1 MPADAAVTDK
11 LPHVSSSVR
20 KYLGGSGGQAPRDRG
35 GAAAARPRGFFAN
48 NPSVLIFIACLA
60 VFTLAVTIL
69 SEGLGLGIISTSFVK
84 TLGKTLCLCLV
95 AIAMDLVWGYCGILS
110 LGHFA
115 FFGLG
120 GYMIGMW
127 LMYERTR
134 LIVVDSLANA
144 PLPPTP
150 DEVRDGIATQIF
162 GVVGASDFPAVWAFA
177 HSLPIQLALVVIVPG
192 LLALVFGWLAFRS
205 RVTGVYL
212 SILTQA
218 MTLALALYLFQ
229 NDSGLRGNN
238 GLSGLQN
245 LPGLEAV
252 PQALISVWFLWGSA
266 LALGLGYVLAA
277 WVVSGKLGSV
287 IRGIRDDEARVRFL
301 GYPVEGFKLFIFT
314 LTAVIAGIAGALYY
328 PQAGIINP
336 AEIAPIASIYLAV
349 WVAIGGRGRIY
360 GAVIGAAF
368 VSLLS
373 TWFTGGQAPD
383 LPLGI
388 YTVQWVDWW
397 LVLLGLSF
405 VLVTLFAPKGI
416 GGLFDL
422 VSHQRHPDRHGADLG
437 PDMGSYREQEAQE

>member
-1 MPADAAVTDK
+1 MTRSF
-11 LPHVSSSVR
+11 L
-20 KYLGGSGGQAPRDRG
+20 
-35 GAAAARPRGFFAN
+35 AR

-60 VFTLAVTIL
+60 LFTLAVTL
-69 SEGLGLGIISTSFVK
+69 MSEAGGSGAISTSFVK

-95 AIAMDLVWGYCGILS
+95 ALAMDLVWGYTGILS
-110 LGHFA
+110 LGHMA

-127 LMYERTR
+127 LMYARTET
-134 LIVVDSLANA
+134 IVTASMSNA
-144 PLPPTP
+144 AIPPT
-150 DEVRDGIATQIF
+150 DQEIVDAIGTQIF
-162 GVVGASDFPAVWAFA
+162 GVVGGSEFPPVWAFA
-177 HSLPIQLALVVIVPG
+177 DSLWMQLALVVLVPG

-245 LPGLEAV
+245 IPGLTGM
-252 PQALISVWFLWGSA
+252 PQSVLSLWFFWASA
-266 LALGLGYVLAA
+266 FALGAGYLLCA
-277 WVVSGKLGSV
+277 WVVSGKFGSV

-301 GYPVEGFKLFIFT
+301 GYSVEGYKLFVFT

-349 WVAIGGRGRIY
+349 WVAIGGRGRLY

-373 TWFTGGQAPD
+373 TWFTGGQVPSV
-383 LPLGI
+383 PLGF
-388 YTVQWVDWW
+388 YTVDWVDWW
-397 LVLLGLSF
+397 QVLLGLSF
-405 VLVTLFAPKGI
+405 VLVTLFAPQGI

-422 VSHQRHPDRHGADLG
+422 VTGRRPPDRHGADLG
-437 PDMGSYREQEAQE
+437 PDKGSFREREAEQ

>member
-1 MPADAAVTDK
+1 MQR
-11 LPHVSSSVR
+11 SFI
-20 KYLGGSGGQAPRDRG
+20 
-35 GAAAARPRGFFAN
+35 AR
-48 NPSVLIFIACLA
+48 NPSVLIFLSLLA
-60 VFTLAVTIL
+60 LFTLVVTVL
-69 SEGLGLGIISTSFVK
+69 SEGAGSGLISTSFIK
-84 TLGKTLCLCLV
+84 TLGKTLCLCLIAV
-95 AIAMDLVWGYCGILS
+95 AMDLIWGFAGILS

-134 LIVVDSLANA
+134 LIVVDSLSQTEI
-144 PLPPTP
+144 PPT
-150 DEVRDGIATQIF
+150 EVEVVDAIGTQIF
-162 GVVGASDFPAVWAFA
+162 GVVGSSEFPLIWGFA
-177 HSLPIQLALVVIVPG
+177 DSLTLQLMLVVLVPG

-245 LPGLEAV
+245 LPGVTASQDLV
-252 PQALISVWFLWGSA
+252 SLWFLWASA
-266 LALGLGYVLAA
+266 FALGAGYLLAA
-277 WVVSGKLGSV
+277 WVVSGKFGSV
-287 IRGIRDDEARVRFL
+287 IRGIRDNEARVRFL
-301 GYPVEGFKLFIFT
+301 GYSVEAYKLAIFT
-314 LTAVIAGIAGALYY
+314 LTACIAAIAGALYY

-349 WVAIGGRGRIY
+349 WVAIGGRGRLY

-383 LPLGI
+383 LPLGL
-388 YTVQWVDWW
+388 YTVKWVDWW

-405 VLVTLFAPKGI
+405 VAVTLFAPKGI
-416 GGLFDL
+416 GGLIDL
-422 VSHQRHPDRHGADLG
+422 IAQRTHKK
-437 PDMGSYREQEAQE
+437 EAGQ

>member
-1 MPADAAVTDK
+1 MNGPLVK
-11 LPHVSSSVR
+11 FLLR
-20 KYLGGSGGQAPRDRG
+20 
-35 GAAAARPRGFFAN
+35 
-48 NPSVLIFIACLA
+48 NPSVLVFMGILSLFVVA
-60 VFTLAVTIL
+60 VTLA
-69 SEGLGLGIISTSFVK
+69 SEATGYGLISTSFVK
-84 TLGKTLCLCLV
+84 TLGKTLCFCLV

-127 LMYERTR
+127 LMYARTE
-134 LIVVDSLANA
+134 LIVVRAA
-144 PLPPTP
+144 AEAELPPTAQELS
-150 DEVRDGIATQIF
+150 DAIGNQIF
-162 GVVGASDFPAVWAFA
+162 GVVGGSDFPAIWAFA
-177 HSLPIQLALVVIVPG
+177 DMFWAQAAMIVLVPG

-245 LPGLEAV
+245 LPGLESV
-252 PQALISVWFLWGSA
+252 SQDSISLWFFWASAGA
-266 LALGLGYVLAA
+266 LALGYL
-277 WVVSGKLGSV
+277 VVNLIVESKLGNV
-287 IRGIRDDEARVRFL
+287 IRGIRDDESRVRFL
-301 GYPVEGFKLFIFT
+301 GYNVEAYKLFVFV
-314 LTAVIAGIAGALYY
+314 LTAIIAAIAGALYY

-336 AEIAPIASIYLAV
+336 AELAPIASIYLAV

-373 TWFTGGQAPD
+373 SWFTGGQAPNI
-383 LPLGI
+383 PLGF
-388 YTVQWVDWW
+388 YTVKWVDWW
-397 LVLLGLSF
+397 LILLGLSF
-405 VLVTLFAPKGI
+405 VLVTLYAPQGM
-416 GGLFDL
+416 GGLIDKL
-422 VSHQRHPDRHGADLG
+422 AKK
-437 PDMGSYREQEAQE
+437 EAKS

>member
-1 MPADAAVTDK
+1 M
-11 LPHVSSSVR
+11 
-20 KYLGGSGGQAPRDRG
+20 
-35 GAAAARPRGFFAN
+35 
-48 NPSVLIFIACLA
+48 
-60 VFTLAVTIL
+60 
-69 SEGLGLGIISTSFVK
+69 K
-84 TLGKTLCLCLV
+84 TLGKTLCFCLI

-120 GYMIGMW
+120 GYMLGMW
-127 LMYERTR
+127 LMYARTEI
-134 LIVVDSLANA
+134 IVQTAMSNEVI
-144 PLPPTP
+144 PPT
-150 DEVRDGIATQIF
+150 DQEVIDAIGTQIF
-162 GVVGASDFPAVWAFA
+162 GVVGGSDFPMIWAFA
-177 HSLPIQLALVVIVPG
+177 HLFWVQLALVVLVPG
-192 LLALVFGWLAFRS
+192 ILALVFGWLAFRS

-218 MTLALALYLFQ
+218 MTLALSLYLFQ

-245 LPGLEAV
+245 LPGLDDV
-252 PQALISVWFLWGSA
+252 SQDIVSMWFFWASA
-266 LALGLGYVLAA
+266 FALGLSYLLVKLITE
-277 WVVSGKLGSV
+277 SKLGNIV
-287 IRGIRDDEARVRFL
+287 RGIRDDEARVRFL
-301 GYPVEGFKLFIFT
+301 GYNVEGYKLFVFV
-314 LTAVIAGIAGALYY
+314 LTAIIAGIAGALYY

-383 LPLGI
+383 IPLGF
-388 YTVQWVDWW
+388 YTIKWVDWW

-405 VLVTLFAPKGI
+405 VIVTLYFPKGI
-416 GGLFDL
+416 GGLFDRL
-422 VSHQRHPDRHGADLG
+422 VRKGDA
-437 PDMGSYREQEAQE
+437 

>member
-1 MPADAAVTDK
+1 MRQSF
-11 LPHVSSSVR
+11 L
-20 KYLGGSGGQAPRDRG
+20 
-35 GAAAARPRGFFAN
+35 ARH
-48 NPSVLIFIACLA
+48 PSTLIFLACLA
-60 VFTLAVTIL
+60 VFTLIITLL
-69 SEGLGLGIISTSFVK
+69 SNAYGADVISTSMVK
-84 TLGKTLCLCLV
+84 TLGKTLCLCLI
-95 AIAMDLVWGYCGILS
+95 ALAMDLVWGYAGILS

-127 LMYERTR
+127 LMFARTR
-134 LIVVDSLANA
+134 DIVLASYA
-144 PLPPTP
+144 GALPMTP
-150 DEVRDGIATQIF
+150 QELSDAIASQIF
-162 GVVGASDFPAVWAFA
+162 GVVGTSELPAIWSLAG
-177 HSLPIQLALVVIVPG
+177 SLPAQLALVVLVPG

-245 LPGLEAV
+245 IPGATASQDHL
-252 PQALISVWFLWGSA
+252 SVWFLWGSA
-266 LALGLGYVLAA
+266 LALGIGYALCAA
-277 WVVSGKLGSV
+277 AVSGKFGSV

-301 GYPVEGFKLFIFT
+301 GYSVESYKLFIFT
-314 LTAVIAGIAGALYY
+314 LTAVIAAIAGALYY

-336 AEIAPIASIYLAV
+336 AEMAPIASIYLAV
-349 WVAIGGRGRIY
+349 WVAIGGRGRLY

-368 VSLLS
+368 VSLIS
-373 TWFTGGQAPD
+373 TWFTGGRAPD
-383 LPLGI
+383 IPLGF
-388 YTVQWVDWW
+388 YTIKWVDWW
-397 LVLLGLSF
+397 QILLGLSF

-422 VSHQRHPDRHGADLG
+422 VNGLRAPKRGGTPMG
-437 PDMGSYREQEAQE
+437 PSDGSFQEQEATR